1 LRCGGG
7 GYRGRDAG
15 CEIVCELVAKNLE
28 LAEFELAHLEAAPV
42 FGGTYQRR
50 IHQLEDGTLAECVR
64 DDFDAPTPLPEQ
76 SFEEVGGSD
85 RAAMRQ
91 RKSQMRD
98 ARLEVVTEEAYR

>member
-1 LRCGGG
+1 
-7 GYRGRDAG
+7 
-15 CEIVCELVAKNLE
+15 VWN
-28 LAEFELAHLEAAPV
+28 
-42 FGGTYQRR
+42 
-50 IHQLEDGTLAECVR
+50 
-64 DDFDAPTPLPEQ
+64 DFDAPTPLPEQ